1 MVTPRKT
8 GASRPKAK
16 PAKPAKS
23 APAKRSAVR
32 SAPAKAPAARPVV
45 AKSQKPP
52 VAAKPAKKPVPAPV
66 KPLPKKPVPAGK
78 TVAKGTP
85 VKGMPVKGTP
95 IKGAPVDPK
104 RPPGKSVIRVVS
116 HGPVAEARPIGALPP
131 EAVAR
136 AVKGH
141 APVAS
146 KPRPVLPTTRDAK
159 TPSGAEGVS
168 EKDFKEFEQRLIAE
182 RQKIMKD
189 MGYLES
195 NVLKVNQR
203 DSAGDLSGY
212 SFHMADVGTDAYE
225 REKAFLFASSEGRL
239 LMDIDD
245 ALRKLYRGE
254 YGRCEICEQPIAR
267 ARLEAMPYARLCLA
281 CKEKQER
288 ENRGAV

>member
-16 PAKPAKS
+16 AAKPAKS
-23 APAKRSAVR
+23 AATKRPVSKPPTAKTTV
-32 SAPAKAPAARPVV
+32 ARP
-45 AKSQKPP
+45 A
-52 VAAKPAKKPVPAPV
+52 AAKPGKPVPKPGKKPVPAPV
-66 KPLPKKPVPAGK
+66 KALAKKPVGAGK
-78 TVAKGTP
+78 PVAKGA
-85 VKGMPVKGTP
+85 V
-95 IKGAPVDPK
+95 KGAPVDAK

-141 APVAS
+141 APVANR
-146 KPRPVLPTTRDAK
+146 PRPVLPSRDTK
-159 TPSGAEGVS
+159 HPSGAEGVS

-254 YGRCEICEQPIAR
+254 YGRCEICELPIAR

>member
-1 MVTPRKT
+1 MATPRKT

-16 PAKPAKS
+16 AAKPAKS
-23 APAKRSAVR
+23 TAIKRPGS
-32 SAPAKAPAARPVV
+32 
-45 AKSQKPP
+45 KP
-52 VAAKPAKKPVPAPV
+52 AAKPAAKATAVKPAKPAPKPGTKPVVAPV
-66 KPLPKKPVPAGK
+66 KALATKPVPAGK
-78 TVAKGTP
+78 AAA
-85 VKGMPVKGTP
+85 
-95 IKGAPVDPK
+95 KGAPVKGAPPDAK
-104 RPPGKSVIRVVS
+104 RPAGKSVIRVVS

-141 APVAS
+141 APVAN
-146 KPRPVLPTTRDAK
+146 KPRPVAPTRDAK
-159 TPSGAEGVS
+159 HPSGAEGVS
-168 EKDFKEFEQRLIAE
+168 EKDFKEFEQRLILE

-254 YGRCEICEQPIAR
+254 YGRCEICELAIAR

>member
-8 GASRPKAK
+8 GVSRPKAK
-16 PAKPAKS
+16 PARPAKPAKS
-23 APAKRSAVR
+23 AATRR
-32 SAPAKAPAARPVV
+32 PAA
-45 AKSQKPP
+45 
-52 VAAKPAKKPVPAPV
+52 KPVPARASAPRATAV
-66 KPLPKKPVPAGK
+66 KPAKPAAKPGKKPVVAPSVKTAAKKPMPAGK
-78 TVAKGTP
+78 VAAKVAP
-85 VKGMPVKGTP
+85 A
-95 IKGAPVDPK
+95 KGAPADGK
-104 RPPGKSVIRVVS
+104 RPAGKSVIRVVS

-141 APVAS
+141 APVAN
-146 KPRPVLPTTRDAK
+146 KPRPALPTRDTK
-159 TPSGAEGVS
+159 HPSGAEGVS
-168 EKDFKEFEQRLIAE
+168 EKDFKEFEQRLILE

-254 YGRCEICEQPIAR
+254 YGRCEICELPIAR